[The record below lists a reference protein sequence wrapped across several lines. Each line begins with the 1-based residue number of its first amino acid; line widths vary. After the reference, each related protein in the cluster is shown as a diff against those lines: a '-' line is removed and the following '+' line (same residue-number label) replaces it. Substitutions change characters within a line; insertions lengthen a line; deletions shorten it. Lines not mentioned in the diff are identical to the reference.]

1 MEGAGRDPQLE
12 AVTYPCAAVST
23 PEYMLRPDP
32 DRLRELADWLADE
45 HQHELSSAAHRAASE
60 FDVEPDTALDGG
72 GFSEG
77 PRRDG

>member
-1 MEGAGRDPQLE
+1 MEEAGRDPQLE
-12 AVTYPCAAVST
+12 AVTHPCAAVST
-23 PEYMLRPDP
+23 PEYMLRSDP

-45 HQHELSSAAHRAASE
+45 HQHELSGAAHRAASE
-60 FDVEPDTALDGG
+60 LDVEPGTAPDGG